1 VIAVGV
7 IVPGALVIAMQSAS
21 EFSRSMERHVM
32 GAPHSAQDL
41 AIVVAGAVVVL
52 VTTAYAVI
60 YLARPGETDPHHVK
74 RRILDDDRRESR

>member
-1 VIAVGV
+1 MIAVGV
-7 IVPGALVIAMQSAS
+7 IVPAAVVVAMQSAS

-32 GAPHSAQDL
+32 GSPHSAQDV

-52 VTTAYAVI
+52 VTTAYTVL
-60 YLARPGETDPHHVK
+60 YLARPGETDPQHVK